1 MKEERRNRER
11 NKKGSGRGKETDWVV
26 AKQEG
31 RQSGCCTRVCQCL
44 PVSTPTYLCKSFNLT
59 PPYRWSRE
67 RSYLETYSYSL
78 PGRWG
83 EQRRPIRRAAIRSRF
98 PCLDATTN
106 HFYIRVNLIA
116 LAHAFIFFLTT
127 DRWSCSGEF
136 VYSSSD
142 DYLMLHWEHV
152 ARYLVTA
159 SFGKYSTTRTQ
170 FFENFGI

>member
-1 MKEERRNRER
+1 MEEERRNKER
-11 NKKGSGRGKETDWVV
+11 NKKGSGRGKETGRVV

-98 PCLDATTN
+98 PCPDATTN

-116 LAHAFIFFLTT
+116 LAHAFISSKNWPLKLL
-127 DRWSCSGEF
+127 GEF
-136 VYSSSD
+136 VYLSSD
-142 DYLMLHWEHV
+142 DYSMPHWEHV
-152 ARYLVTA
+152 ARYLVTVI
-159 SFGKYSTTRTQ
+159 FGKYSTTRTQ
-170 FFENFGI
+170 SFEDFGI